1 MSGIE
6 KWSTTPGSNDDVSPD
21 GFPEGMPPS
30 GVNNS
35 AREVMAAVKTWH
47 LDAELPVYGVNGH
60 VNGYSILF
68 VSTTEFKFASTDRRT
83 IVPVGRR
90 VKAGVGAGVIYGT
103 ITAST
108 LSASDTQV
116 TVSFDSGSL
125 DSSLSYVALGIISP
139 SNLSL
144 PNNVDSSFSDVTV
157 AGDLSV
163 AGTASL
169 SDVVSVGDASLSD
182 VWMAGMLSVAG
193 DTSFSDVTATGDI
206 SLSDVWVAGTL
217 SVVGDASF
225 SDVTVT
231 GDATLSDVWV
241 LGTLNVSGTVSLSAS
256 LETLALRVLADTSLS
271 DVFVAGSLQ
280 ALGDTSLSD
289 VTATGDISLSDV
301 WVTGSLQAL
310 ADTS

>member
-6 KWSTTPGSNDDVSPD
+6 KWSTTPGSNNDVAPD

-47 LDAELPVYGVNGH
+47 LDAEWPVYGVNGH
-60 VNGYSILF
+60 ANGYSISF
-68 VSTTEFKFASTDRRT
+68 VSTTVFKFASTDRRT

-169 SDVVSVGDASLSD
+169 SDLTATGDVSLSDVWITGALSGNPDASLSD
-182 VWMAGMLSVAG
+182 VTLAG
-193 DTSFSDVTATGDI
+193 DLAVNGGDLTSSATTFNLLT
-206 SLSDVWVAGTL
+206 S
-217 SVVGDASF
+217 
-225 SDVTVT
+225 TVT
-231 GDATLSDVWV
+231 
-241 LGTLNVSGTVSLSAS
+241 TLNVGSAATNGRIMASGGALGIGVAASGFRQILIAGAFVSSG
-256 LETLALRVLADTSLS
+256 
-271 DVFVAGSLQ
+271 AGS
-280 ALGDTSLSD
+280 
-289 VTATGDISLSDV
+289 TAS
-301 WVTGSLQAL
+301 
-310 ADTS
+310 

>member
-6 KWSTTPGSNDDVSPD
+6 KWSTTPGSNNDVAPD

-47 LDAELPVYGVNGH
+47 LDAEWPVYGVNGH
-60 VNGYSILF
+60 ANGYSISF
-68 VSTTEFKFASTDRRT
+68 VSTTVFKFASTDRRT

-103 ITAST
+103 ITDST

-116 TVSFDSGSL
+116 TVSFDSGVL

-182 VWMAGMLSVAG
+182 V
-193 DTSFSDVTATGDI
+193 FI
-206 SLSDVWVAGTL
+206 AGTL
-217 SVVGDASF
+217 NIKGS
-225 SDVTVT
+225 T
-231 GDATLSDVWV
+231 
-241 LGTLNVSGTVSLSAS
+241 SLSAS

-271 DVFVAGSLQ
+271 DVWIAGTLSVV
-280 ALGDTSLSD
+280 GDASFY
-289 VTATGDISLSDV
+289 DITV
-301 WVTGSLQAL
+301 
-310 ADTS
+310 